1 MKKNYHFIG
10 ILAVAG
16 MFMMTSCRK
25 DINPDAEVS
34 YDEIIASGGEFADF
48 GNYKTLTN
56 TNTSSVTVDSG
67 TWNCSYNT
75 WSVQQGNLNFPIYD
89 PNVSVV
95 YPGSLLQG
103 ASLNSATPD
112 VVAVR
117 RGGGTVSIDL
127 VNGSFSVAVP
137 IAEIKKST
145 VAQAL
150 NDIMANNNEVMP
162 ARFTLSNELVRSTE
176 ELALGLGLNLDIYI
190 VSAAGNLSFSNK
202 ANTTSYLVALRQ
214 SFYTMSFDIPYN
226 YNELFHKTVKPM
238 DLAKYVGP
246 NNPAC
251 YVSDVTYG
259 RVFYL
264 LIESSST
271 ATEIEA
277 AIAGSYNGDSASFNA
292 SYLSSLEN
300 LNVKVMSLGGEVQA
314 TFSTIDTHDLPTLT
328 NMLAQGA
335 DIKTGVPISY
345 VVRTVY
351 NNKLV
356 KNKINLEYTLSDCQL
371 VP

>member
-150 NDIMANNNEVMP
+150 NYIMANNNELMP
-162 ARFTLSNELVRSTE
+162 ARFTLSN
-176 ELALGLGLNLDIYI
+176 
-190 VSAAGNLSFSNK
+190 
-202 ANTTSYLVALRQ
+202 
-214 SFYTMSFDIPYN
+214 
-226 YNELFHKTVKPM
+226 
-238 DLAKYVGP
+238 
-246 NNPAC
+246 
-251 YVSDVTYG
+251 
-259 RVFYL
+259 
-264 LIESSST
+264 
-271 ATEIEA
+271 
-277 AIAGSYNGDSASFNA
+277 
-292 SYLSSLEN
+292 
-300 LNVKVMSLGGEVQA
+300 
-314 TFSTIDTHDLPTLT
+314 
-328 NMLAQGA
+328 
-335 DIKTGVPISY
+335 
-345 VVRTVY
+345 
-351 NNKLV
+351 
-356 KNKINLEYTLSDCQL
+356 
-371 VP
+371 